1 MRLLPSAEAARR
13 GLEGENKAQRLVV
26 GQTKWPIGEGGCRE
40 IGKKAAFL
48 ECIPGMQLGGSVST
62 LRGKSR
68 ISGYLNLPWD
78 AMGNSRNSGKLLI
91 SRELLGKILFLVKKI
106 LFNY

>member
-48 ECIPGMQLGGSVST
+48 ECSLGETFFLV
-62 LRGKSR
+62 LRCW
-68 ISGYLNLPWD
+68 LAEALEQW
-78 AMGNSRNSGKLLI
+78 KLLYI
-91 SRELLGKILFLVKKI
+91 RD
-106 LFNY
+106 